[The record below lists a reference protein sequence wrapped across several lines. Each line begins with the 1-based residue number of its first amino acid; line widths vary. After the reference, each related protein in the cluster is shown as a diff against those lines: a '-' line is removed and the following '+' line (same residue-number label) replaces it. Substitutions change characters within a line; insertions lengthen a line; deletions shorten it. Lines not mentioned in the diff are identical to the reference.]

1 MRDFIKSIKDKIVG
15 VIVLIAVIIATLT
28 GCATT
33 L

>member
-15 VIVLIAVIIATLT
+15 VVVLIAVIIATLT

>member
-15 VIVLIAVIIATLT
+15 VVVLIAVIIATLT
-28 GCATT
+28 GCATA

>member
-1 MRDFIKSIKDKIVG
+1 MRDFIKSIKDKIIG